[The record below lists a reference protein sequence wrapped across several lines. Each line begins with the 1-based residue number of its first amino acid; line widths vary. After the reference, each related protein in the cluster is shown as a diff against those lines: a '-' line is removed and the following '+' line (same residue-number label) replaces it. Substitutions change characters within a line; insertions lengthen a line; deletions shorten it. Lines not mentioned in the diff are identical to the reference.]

1 MEPFVDKYKSAAMR
15 GRRVAEFM
23 SGDVIELMSADKLI
37 INL

>member
-1 MEPFVDKYKSAAMR
+1 MR
-15 GRRVAEFM
+15 GRRVAELM